1 MKNAFKLTT
10 LAVGMALALTACG
23 TRVEVPTA
31 HTGKIMTK
39 DGYQEETI
47 PTSAFRLPACWTY
60 CDKLVLLDTSDKA
73 KTENMV
79 IFMPEDKLNLKVG
92 LRVTLSVNPKE
103 TNSLFATLPPQAPPE
118 GTPNADVIR
127 YIGWD
132 QIYNTYAQ
140 QVILT
145 ETREY
150 LSKYSISAI
159 SSSMEK
165 VNSDLRVILQKK
177 IEDRTP
183 FSVRYVGITNVE
195 YPSIITQAQENAA
208 ERREA
213 IAQEE
218 AQLNVSRVRLER
230 QLEETRLQRQIDVE
244 KAEADAEADR
254 VRALAAN
261 NPAVITLRKLEIDMV
276 RAQKWNGQLPATVLG
291 EDTQVLLSK

>member
-1 MKNAFKLTT
+1 MNKRKLS
-10 LAVGMALALTACG
+10 ALAIAAALSLTACG
-23 TRVEVPTA
+23 TRVEVPPA

-39 DGYQEETI
+39 DGYQEGTI
-47 PTSAFRLPACWTY
+47 SSSVYRLPACLVY
-60 CDKLVLLDTSDKA
+60 CDKMVLLDTSDKA
-73 KTENMV
+73 KTENMT

-92 LRVTLSVNPKE
+92 LRVTLSINPKE
-103 TNSLFATLPPQAPPE
+103 TNSLFTTLPQQAAPE

-145 ETREY
+145 EAREY

-254 VRALAAN
+254 VRAQAAN